1 MNKLVRGVV
10 RLIVAFGSF
19 LLWLLSFKAV
29 RSWLWRKAEKVG
41 KEKIV
46 DAKAKIVEGKKK

>member
-1 MNKLVRGVV
+1 M